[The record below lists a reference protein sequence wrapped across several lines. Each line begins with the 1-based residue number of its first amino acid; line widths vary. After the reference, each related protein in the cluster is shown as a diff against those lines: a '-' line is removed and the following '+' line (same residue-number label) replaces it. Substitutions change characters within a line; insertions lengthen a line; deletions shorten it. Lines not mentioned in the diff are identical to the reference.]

1 MGTEKPSDTIPK
13 ELKLTHD
20 GYFQET
26 FQVQR
31 IARAIL
37 KKVLPKKAVA
47 SLKLEDLTVD
57 ERTMSDEMFKEKSA
71 DIIYQAPIK
80 GTKKHVHFFAVLE
93 HKSYQDFQTIFQ
105 LWGYVYSI
113 CLREYQAA
121 EQRGENMA
129 TYRHPPIVAIIIFHG
144 ATKFKGV
151 TELAEMFVPIPG
163 LEQHFPGLRAILFDL
178 SDIDDDDPILND
190 PEVPELKVV
199 LMVLKV
205 VFRKDVVMKVTDVI
219 QALKPHSDDPTTR
232 RIIRA
237 IWVYLMNN
245 ARHLR
250 KQNLG
255 ALANTFKKVTGD
267 EDMPTM
273 VEVWK
278 AEGEAIGVAKGRAEE
293 KIEARR
299 EMIMEFLRGRFGKV
313 SKHIE
318 KAINQMNDP
327 IALKSLLAR
336 TANCKTLDEFAAEL

>member
-1 MGTEKPSDTIPK
+1 MDTEKPSDAVPK
-13 ELKLTHD
+13 DLKLTHD

-31 IARAIL
+31 IAKAIL
-37 KKVLPKKAVA
+37 KKVLPKEAVA

-57 ERTMSDEMFKEKSA
+57 DRTISDDMFKEKSA
-71 DIIYQAPIK
+71 DIIYRAPIK
-80 GTKKHVHFFAVLE
+80 GSKKHIHFFAVLE

-105 LWGYVYSI
+105 LWGYVYRI

-129 TYRHPPIVAIIIFHG
+129 TYRHPPIVAIIVHHG
-144 ATKFKGV
+144 ETKFKGA

-178 SDIDDDDPILND
+178 SSIDDNDPIMND

-205 VFRKDVVMKVTDVI
+205 VFRKDVVMKVSDVI
-219 QALKPHSDDPTTR
+219 QALKPHSDDPAVR

-237 IWVYLMNN
+237 TWVYLMNN

-250 KQNLG
+250 KQSWG
-255 ALANTFKKVTGD
+255 VLANTFKEVIGD
-267 EDMPTM
+267 ENMPTM
-273 VEVWK
+273 VEIWKAAGK
-278 AEGEAIGVAKGRAEE
+278 AEGKVEGGAETGRA
-293 KIEARR
+293 I
-299 EMIMEFLRGRFGKV
+299 ILEFLQGRFGKV
-313 SKHIE
+313 PKNIE

-327 IALKSLLAR
+327 IALKSLAAR
-336 TANCKTLDEFAAEL
+336 TANCKTLDEFATEL

>member
-1 MGTEKPSDTIPK
+1 MDTEKPSDIIPK
-13 ELKLTHD
+13 DLKLTHN
-20 GYFQET
+20 GYFLET
-26 FQVQR
+26 FQVER
-31 IARAIL
+31 IAKAIL
-37 KKVLPKKAVA
+37 KKILPKKAVA
-47 SLKLEDLTVD
+47 ALKLEDLTVD
-57 ERTMSDEMFKEKSA
+57 ERTMSDDMYKEKSA

-105 LWGYVYSI
+105 LWGYVYRI

-144 ATKFKGV
+144 ASKFKGA

-190 PEVPELKVV
+190 PEVPELRVV

-219 QALKPHSDDPTTR
+219 QALKPHSDDPATR
-232 RIIRA
+232 RVIRA
-237 IWVYLMNN
+237 TWVYLMNN

-255 ALANTFKKVTGD
+255 ALANTFKEVTGD
-267 EDMPTM
+267 ENMPTM

-278 AEGEAIGVAKGRAEE
+278 AEGEAIGVTKGKAE
-293 KIEARR
+293 AGR
-299 EMIMEFLRGRFGKV
+299 EMLLEFIRGKFGKV
-313 SKHIE
+313 PKTIE
-318 KAINQMNDP
+318 RAINQMNDP
-327 IALKSLLAR
+327 IALKSLAVR
-336 TANCKTLDEFAAEL
+336 SASCKTLAEFEDEL